1 MKFNSKYL
9 PPFLSLSSAI
19 ALLSIAY
26 FLELFL
32 NLIPCDLCLQQRGVH
47 FLIIL
52 ASLIC
57 IVSINFK
64 KINKLLDFL
73 VIILWFTSSV
83 FAFYHFGIE
92 KKFWSGFSSCTSKI
106 NFNEDTL
113 NNILSTDTLR
123 CDNPQF
129 EILNISLAGWNGLV
143 SLILFTIYISLLYLF
158 KKRKQ

>member
-52 ASLIC
+52 ASIPSVYADDDW
-57 IVSINFK
+57 IDGIKIRVGHIDHKVNVSMSDGSEHNIFGTNKEFSHL
-64 KINKLLDFL
+64 KILH
-73 VIILWFTSSV
+73 
-83 FAFYHFGIE
+83 Y
-92 KKFWSGFSSCTSKI
+92 
-106 NFNEDTL
+106 
-113 NNILSTDTLR
+113 
-123 CDNPQF
+123 
-129 EILNISLAGWNGLV
+129 
-143 SLILFTIYISLLYLF
+143 SLLL
-158 KKRKQ
+158 